1 MIILTTSTNAQELK
15 FIPRDYAADSI
26 VLTDEETNTSTSIDA
41 TFSKDSYYLKSD
53 ISFSLKKDKFYTFKV
68 YKSAQSDF
76 VERVTNDNGTIES
89 QNCIQT
95 DINKVLVYN
104 GRIFCTDQTVS
115 DYSINKNVYTQNEST
130 NEYIVYNE

>member
-26 VLTDEETNTSTSIDA
+26 VLTDEEANTSTSIDA
-41 TFSKDSYYLKSD
+41 TFSKDSYYLRSN

-68 YKSAQSDF
+68 YKSALSDF
-76 VERVTNDNGTIES
+76 VERVIADGGIIEA
-89 QNCIQT
+89 QNCVQT
-95 DINKVLVYN
+95 DINKVLVYK
-104 GRIFCTDQTVS
+104 GRIFCTDQEAK
-115 DYSINKNVYTQNEST
+115 DYSINNGIYTQHEST

>member
-26 VLTDEETNTSTSIDA
+26 VLTDEEANTSTSIDA
-41 TFSKDSYYLKSD
+41 IFSKDSYYLKGN

-68 YKSAQSDF
+68 YKSALSDF
-76 VERVTNDNGTIES
+76 VERVIADGGTIEA

-95 DINKVLVYN
+95 DINKVLVYR
-104 GRIFCTDQTVS
+104 GRIFCTDQEVK
-115 DYSINKNVYTQNEST
+115 DYSINTGIYTQHEST

>member
-26 VLTDEETNTSTSIDA
+26 VLTDEQANTSSTISA
-41 TFSKDSYYLKSD
+41 TFTKDGYYLKAD
-53 ISFSLKKDKFYTFKV
+53 ISFTLVEDRFYTFNALNGTKTV
-68 YKSAQSDF
+68 YK
-76 VERVTNDNGTIES
+76 
-89 QNCIQT
+89 
-95 DINKVLVYN
+95 

-115 DYSINKNVYTQNEST
+115 DYSINKNVYTEHEST

>member
-26 VLTDEETNTSTSIDA
+26 VLTDEQANTSSTISA
-41 TFSKDSYYLKSD
+41 TFTKDGYYLKAD
-53 ISFSLKKDKFYTFKV
+53 ISFTLVEDRFYTFNALNGSKTV
-68 YKSAQSDF
+68 YK
-76 VERVTNDNGTIES
+76 
-89 QNCIQT
+89 
-95 DINKVLVYN
+95 

-115 DYSINKNVYTQNEST
+115 DYSINKNVYTENEST